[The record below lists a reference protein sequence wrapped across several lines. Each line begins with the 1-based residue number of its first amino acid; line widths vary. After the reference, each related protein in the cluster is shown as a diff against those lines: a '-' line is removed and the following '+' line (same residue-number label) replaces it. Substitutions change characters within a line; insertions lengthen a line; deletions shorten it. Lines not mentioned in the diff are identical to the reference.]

1 MNHES
6 ESFYLKKY
14 NEQTRLDLKDSMKL
28 FEGRIKD
35 EEKKKTIPFYLN
47 DKKGFPVFYDEKF
60 FELKIIKSDFINICN
75 EIYDLLEK
83 INQNKGTI
91 KIEFKTKKTIKFALI
106 LLGKNKKEFQPLC
119 FF

>member
-1 MNHES
+1 MERDS

-28 FEGRIKD
+28 FEVRIKD
-35 EEKKKTIPFYLN
+35 EEKKKTIPFYLK
-47 DKKGFPVFYDEKF
+47 DKKGFPTFYSEKF
-60 FELKIIKSDFINICN
+60 FKDKIEKIDFINMCN

-106 LLGKNKKEFQPLC
+106 LLGTIKRN
-119 FF
+119 